1 MRMVDLI
8 LKKRNNE
15 ELTKEEIE
23 FIIEGYTK
31 GEIPD
36 YQVSALLMAIYF
48 NGMTKEE
55 RLNLTIAMLKSGE
68 EIDLSKIKGVKCDK
82 HSTGGVGDKTSLVVG
97 PLAAACGVKMAKM
110 SGRGL
115 GHTGGTLDKL
125 ESIPGFNISIS
136 SDDFYDQVNEIGLAI
151 IGQTANITPAD
162 KLLYSLRDVTGTVES
177 IPLISSSIMSK
188 KLASGADNIVLDV
201 KVGEGAFM
209 KNIEEAT
216 KLADAMVNIGN
227 LANRKTVAVL
237 TEMNEPLGCAVG
249 NSLEVIEAIETL
261 KGNGPSDFV
270 ELCVYFVSEILMVC
284 GICENELQAKAL
296 VIEKINN
303 REGLSKLAE
312 MIKFQSGNENV
323 INDYSILGI
332 ASEVIELKYLGKNPV
347 YVEKL
352 DALRIGEAAMLL
364 GAGRETKEQAVDP
377 TVGIVLNK
385 KIGDLVLPNDII
397 AYVHTNGKNTNQ
409 AIDMIYLAYQF
420 NVNNIEKKSKILKV
434 VK

>member
-15 ELTKEEIE
+15 QLSKEEIN
-23 FIIEGYTK
+23 FIIEGYTN
-31 GEIPD
+31 GQIPD
-36 YQVSALLMAIYF
+36 YQVSALLMAVYF
-48 NGMTKEE
+48 NGMTDEE

-68 EIDLSKIKGVKCDK
+68 EIDLSKINGIKCDK

-125 ESIPGFNISIS
+125 ESIPGFNISINAE
-136 SDDFYDQVNEIGLAI
+136 DFYQQVNEIGIAI

-177 IPLISSSIMSK
+177 IPLIASSIMSK

-201 KVGEGAFM
+201 KVGTGAFM
-209 KNIEEAT
+209 KNIDEAT
-216 KLADAMVNIGN
+216 KLAEAMVSIGN

-237 TEMNEPLGCAVG
+237 TAMNEPLGCAVG
-249 NSLEVIEAIETL
+249 NSLEVIEALETL
-261 KGNGPSDFV
+261 KGNGPEDFL
-270 ELCVYFVSEILMVC
+270 ELCIYFVSEILIVC
-284 GICENELQAKAL
+284 GICKDNVSANAL
-296 VIEKINN
+296 VKEKINN
-303 REGLSKLAE
+303 GEGLKKLCE
-312 MIKFQSGNENV
+312 MIEYQCGNQNV
-323 INDYSILGI
+323 INDYTILG
-332 ASEVIELKYLGKNPV
+332 AAKEVIAVKYFGKTPV

-352 DALRIGEAAMLL
+352 DALMIGEAAMLL
-364 GAGRETKEQAVDP
+364 GAGRETKEQAIDP

-385 KIGDLVLPNDII
+385 KIGDKVLPDDVI
-397 AYVHTNGKNTNQ
+397 AFVHTNGKNTNESVE
-409 AIDMIYLAYQF
+409 MILKAYQF
-420 NVNNIEKKSKILKV
+420 NDKEIIKTNKIIKV